1 MSKVCV
7 VTTVHI
13 ANDSRVYFKEVRS
26 LAKEHNVTYIATN
39 TELIENSNINII
51 NYKKSNSRIIR
62 MLSFWKVWRLCKEQN
77 CEVYHIQDP
86 ELIPTGLMLKIFDGK
101 KVIYDVHED
110 YPDYILQKEYL
121 AKWVRLPLSR
131 IMKFMEWLAGKSF
144 DYILTADRGVYARFP
159 SEKTE
164 VIYNFPDLS
173 VFKLQESPPLKQ
185 YDLIYPGTLSNHMAH
200 SILDLTKEVLKTKP
214 DFKVLIISAS
224 KATSSITLE
233 WIREQI
239 KVRGIENDTV
249 ELMGRVPYS
258 QVCLYI
264 EQSKIGVIPLPNT
277 PKFQK
282 NIPTKLFEY
291 MYCRIPVVA
300 NNLPPTRQFVEAKEC
315 CELVDIDDIPHSASV
330 IVELLKNDERRT
342 LMGKNGHQ
350 LVCDEY
356 NWGNEEKK
364 LLAIYK
370 KVTGEVR

>member
-1 MSKVCV
+1 MSKICI

-13 ANDSRVYFKEVRS
+13 ANDTRVYFKEVRS
-26 LAKEHNVTYIATN
+26 LAKEHKITYIATN
-39 TELIENSNINII
+39 TELIKNEDIKIVE
-51 NYKKSNSRIIR
+51 YKTLNNRVVRIF
-62 MLSFWKVWRLCKEQN
+62 SFWKVWKLCKKQK

-86 ELIPTGLMLKIFDGK
+86 ELILTGLMLKIFSRK

-121 AKWVRLPLSR
+121 TKWVRHPLSK
-131 IMKFMEWLAGKSF
+131 IMKFMEWLAGKTF
-144 DYILTADRGVYARFP
+144 DYVLTADRGVYKRFP
-159 SEKTE
+159 SQKTE
-164 VIYNFPDLS
+164 IIYNFPDLG
-173 VFKLQESPPLKQ
+173 VFKLQEIPPPKR
-185 YDLIYPGTLSNHMAH
+185 YDIIYPGTLSKHMAH
-200 SILDLTKEVLKTKP
+200 SILDIIQEVLKTIP
-214 DFKVLIISAS
+214 DFKALIISAS

-233 WIREQI
+233 WINEQMNL
-239 KVRGIENDTV
+239 RGIRNNTV
-249 ELMGRVPYS
+249 ELMNRVPYS

-300 NNLPPTRQFVEAKEC
+300 NDLPPTRQFVEGKKC
-315 CELVDIDDIPHSASV
+315 CELVDIDNVTQSARV
-330 IVELLKNDERRT
+330 IIELLKNEKLRT

-356 NWGNEEKK
+356 NWGKEEKK

-370 KVTGEVR
+370 KVVGEVC